1 MMLDKQTIR
10 ILSIAVAVIT
20 ILGMLALLVLP
31 LFV

>member
-1 MMLDKQTIR
+1 MVLDKQTIR
-10 ILSIAVAVIT
+10 ILSIVVAVIT